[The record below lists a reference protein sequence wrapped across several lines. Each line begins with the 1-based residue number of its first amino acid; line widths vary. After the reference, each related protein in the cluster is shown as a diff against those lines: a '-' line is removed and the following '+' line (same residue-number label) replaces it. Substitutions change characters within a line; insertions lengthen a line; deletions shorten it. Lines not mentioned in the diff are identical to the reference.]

1 MPKLNEN
8 EFTDLVEFI
17 ELISGQKLSDYK
29 KAAMR
34 GIYVAKIEKE
44 TD

>member
-1 MPKLNEN
+1 MTKLNEN

-17 ELISGQKLSDYK
+17 QLVSGQKLSDYQ

-34 GIYVAKIEKE
+34 GIYIAKIEKE